1 MKFFVFCLPVFLVA
15 ILCPLAGH
23 ASEPAAPAP
32 KQARQ
37 HREQV
42 PSNKTAE
49 KIPARKKQP
58 AATTFTPTEKID
70 ADTVIAFPV
79 DI

>member
-1 MKFFVFCLPVFLVA
+1 MKFFLFCLPVLLVA
-15 ILCPLAGH
+15 SLCPLH
-23 ASEPAAPAP
+23 ADATEPAAPAQ
-32 KQARQ
+32 KQVEQ

-42 PSNKTAE
+42 PSHKTAR
-49 KIPARKKQP
+49 KTPAKKKHP
-58 AATTFTPTEKID
+58 AATTFTPSEKIG